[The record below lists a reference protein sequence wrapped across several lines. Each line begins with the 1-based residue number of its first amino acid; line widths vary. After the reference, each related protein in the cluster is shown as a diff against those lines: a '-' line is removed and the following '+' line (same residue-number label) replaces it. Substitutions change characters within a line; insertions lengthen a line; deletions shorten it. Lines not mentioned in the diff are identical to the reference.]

1 MKVRFL
7 YVGDKTLNNR
17 EVGLFRVLNCE
28 NNSSKNK
35 VLDYKEI
42 CSRKKKK
49 ISFSEENVNRVC
61 LRRRESI
68 INFYSLSNKEFYHT
82 YLSDIEVFKNL
93 FDLKR
98 CNREEE
104 EINIILFDIFNG
116 ENNEDNINNEKVKLF
131 LNNLSLVSK
140 EVDLNRLLIIFNEE
154 SIFKKVMEKS
164 SNLGEC
170 SLTLNN
176 FNDDL
181 KVIIHTLVDS
191 ILLKDN
197 LGEKWIEYK
206 SKITGSHL
214 TLGHVQSLNISGDII
229 VNILNKFSNIQNDTL
244 FKLVIM
250 NKEEINLSEIA
261 LIEDA
266 LNEYIP
272 LNGSLIIKQLT
283 NEVLINEV
291 QFLLFSK

>member
-7 YVGDKTLNNR
+7 YVGDKTLNHR

-28 NNSSKNK
+28 NNFSKNK

-42 CSRKKKK
+42 CSRKKKR

-68 INFYSLSNKEFYHT
+68 INFYSISNKEFFNT
-82 YLSDIEVFKNL
+82 YLNDINLFKNL
-93 FDLKR
+93 FNLKR
-98 CNREEE
+98 CNKDEE
-104 EINIILFDIFNG
+104 EINIILFDILNS
-116 ENNEDNINNEKVKLF
+116 ENNENNSYKEKAKLF
-131 LNNLSLVSK
+131 LDNLSLVSK
-140 EVDLNRLLIIFNEE
+140 EVDLNRILIVFNKE
-154 SIFKKVMEKS
+154 SIFKKVMKKCS
-164 SNLGEC
+164 KLGEC

-176 FNDDL
+176 FNGDL

-197 LGEKWIEYK
+197 LGEKWIEYR
-206 SKITGSHL
+206 SKIVGSHL
-214 TLGHVQSLNISGDII
+214 TLGQAQNLNVSGEII
-229 VNILNKFSNIQNDTL
+229 ITILNNFSNIQNDTL
-244 FKLVIM
+244 FKLVLM
-250 NKEEINLSEIA
+250 NKEEINLNEIA

-283 NEVLINEV
+283 NEFLINEV